1 MIGRSTAERS
11 WLNTIDWYLV
21 GAYLLLLL
29 VGWLSIY
36 ASEYDPE
43 NVRSI
48 FSWEMRS
55 GKQLV
60 WIGTALLLDVLILFA
75 IPPRTVE
82 ALSPLLYGVMLLL
95 LVAVIFLGAN
105 TRGSHSWFVLGPVS
119 FQPAELSKITTSLFL
134 AKWMSRYGF
143 RLSRRQDFLLTLAI
157 ILLPM
162 LIIVAENETGSA
174 LVYLS
179 FLFVLYREGL
189 SGWWL
194 LLLLMI
200 IVVFILTLVYSPYV
214 ALWVTMA
221 AAAVCVCAERSN
233 LRRLFTLYLPAG
245 LLLAFYP
252 WLYRSWMAEGPL
264 AFLRPSWLLAGAAL
278 AMFIG
283 CLVRAWREK
292 NSFRVF
298 VALALVLGLL
308 ITRAVPWVFQNVLQ
322 EHQRTRIEVL
332 FGMKEDPSG
341 AGYNVRQSMIAIGS
355 GGFWGKGWLKGTQS
369 SYGFV
374 PEQSTDFIFCTIG
387 EQWGF
392 VGCLLT
398 IALYV
403 FLIGRILILSE
414 SSRETFT
421 QIYGYSIAGIIFL
434 HLVVNV
440 GMTIGLMPVIGI
452 PLPFLSYGGSSLWAF
467 SMMIFIFVAL
477 IRNEKKYFR

>member
-1 MIGRSTAERS
+1 MTGQVAQRS
-11 WLNTIDWYLV
+11 LLKTIDWYLV
-21 GAYLLLLL
+21 GAYLLLVLI
-29 VGWLSIY
+29 GWLNIY

-43 NVRSI
+43 NIRSI

-60 WIGTALLLDVLILFA
+60 WIGTSFLLGMLILFF
-75 IPPRTVE
+75 ISPRNLET
-82 ALSPLLYGVMLLL
+82 LSPLLYGVMLFL
-95 LVAVIFLGAN
+95 LVAVIFLGAS

-119 FQPAELSKITTSLFL
+119 FQPAELSKITTALLL
-134 AKWMSRYGF
+134 ANRMSRYDF
-143 RLSRRQDFLLTLAI
+143 RLTHWRDFLLTAAI

-194 LLLLMI
+194 LLLLMVI
-200 IVVFILTLVYSPYV
+200 IVFIFTLVLSPYV

-221 AAAVCVCAERSN
+221 VAAVCVCAERMN
-233 LRRLFTLYLPAG
+233 LRRLFRFYLPLG

-252 WLYRSWMAEGPL
+252 LIYRTWLEESFW
-264 AFLRPSWLLAGAAL
+264 AFLCPSRVLLAAASV
-278 AMFIG
+278 MIVG
-283 CLVRAWREK
+283 YWVKAWKEK
-292 NSFRVF
+292 NSFRMF
-298 VALALVLGLL
+298 VAFALVLGLI
-308 ITRAVPWVFQNVLQ
+308 ITRVVPWVFQNVLQ
-322 EHQRTRIEVL
+322 DHQRIRIEVL
-332 FGMKEDPSG
+332 LGMKEDPAG

-355 GGFWGKGWLKGTQS
+355 GGFWGKGWLQGTQS

-392 VGCLLT
+392 SGCLLT

-403 FLIGRILILSE
+403 FLIGRIMVLSE
-414 SSRETFT
+414 GSREAFT
-421 QIYGYSIAGIIFL
+421 RIYGYSIAGIVL
-434 HLVVNV
+434 MHLIVNV

-452 PLPFLSYGGSSLWAF
+452 PLPFLSYGGSSLWSF
-467 SMMIFIFVAL
+467 SIMIFIFVAL
-477 IRNEKKYFR
+477 IRSEKKYFL

>member
-1 MIGRSTAERS
+1 MRARSSAERS

-21 GAYLLLLL
+21 GAYLVLVL
-29 VGWLSIY
+29 VGWLNIY

-43 NVRSI
+43 SMNTI
-48 FSWEMRS
+48 FSWDMRS
-55 GKQLV
+55 GKQIV
-60 WIGTALLLDVLILFA
+60 WIGTSLLLGGVILFA
-75 IPPRTVE
+75 ISPRNIET
-82 ALSPLLYGVMLLL
+82 LSPLLYGLMLVL
-95 LVAVIFLGAN
+95 LVAVIFLGAD

-134 AKWMSRYGF
+134 AKWMSRYNF
-143 RLSRRQDFLLTLAI
+143 RLSRRSDLVQTLLI

-179 FLFVLYREGL
+179 FLLMLYREGL

-194 LLLLMI
+194 FFLMMI
-200 IVVFILTLVYSPYV
+200 IVIFIVTLVLSPYV
-214 ALWVTMA
+214 ALWITMA
-221 AAAVCVCAERSN
+221 VAVVCVCAERGN
-233 LRRLFTLYLPAG
+233 IRRLFTLYLPIG
-245 LLLAFYP
+245 LLLALYP
-252 WLYRSWMAEGPL
+252 WAYRNWIENSL
-264 AFLRPSWLLAGAAL
+264 FAFIRPSWLLLSFAL
-278 AMFIG
+278 VLFVG
-283 CLVRAWREK
+283 YLVRAWKEK
-292 NSFRVF
+292 NSFRMF
-298 VALALVLGLL
+298 VAFALVLGLV
-308 ITRAVPWVFQNVLQ
+308 ITRAVPWVFENVLQ
-322 EHQRTRIEVL
+322 DHQRTRIEVL
-332 FGMKEDPSG
+332 LGMKEDPAG

-355 GGFWGKGWLKGTQS
+355 GGFWGKGWLQGTQS

-398 IALYV
+398 ILLYA
-403 FLIGRILILSE
+403 FLIGRIILLSE

-421 QIYGYSIAGIIFL
+421 HIYGYCIAGIIFM
-434 HLVVNV
+434 HLLINV

-467 SMMIFIFVAL
+467 SIMIFIFVAL
-477 IRNEKKYFR
+477 IRNEKKYFL

>member
-1 MIGRSTAERS
+1 MTGTGAQRGF
-11 WLNTIDWYLV
+11 LNTIDWYLV
-21 GAYLLLLL
+21 GAYLLLVLL
-29 VGWLSIY
+29 GWLNIY

-48 FSWEMRS
+48 FSWDMRS

-60 WIGTALLLDVLILFA
+60 WIGTSFFLGLLILLF
-75 IPPRTVE
+75 ITPRNLE
-82 ALSPLLYGVMLLL
+82 PLSPLLYGVMLLL

-119 FQPAELSKITTSLFL
+119 FQPAELSKITTALLL
-134 AKWMSRYGF
+134 ANRMSRYNF
-143 RLSRRQDFLLTLAI
+143 RLTQRRDFFRTAAI

-179 FLFVLYREGL
+179 FLFMLYREGL

-200 IVVFILTLVYSPYV
+200 VVVFILTLVLSPYV

-221 AAAVCVCAERSN
+221 VAGFCVCAERSTM
-233 LRRLFTLYLPAG
+233 RRFFRVYTPVG

-252 WLYRSWMAEGPL
+252 LIYRTWMAEGAL
-264 AFLRPSWLLAGAAL
+264 AFLRPSWVLLTAAGVMIVGYL
-278 AMFIG
+278 A
-283 CLVRAWREK
+283 RAWKEQ
-292 NSFRVF
+292 NSFRMF
-298 VALALVLGLL
+298 VAFALALGLV
-308 ITRAVPWVFQNVLQ
+308 ITRVVPWVFQNVLQ
-322 EHQRTRIEVL
+322 DHQRIRIEVL
-332 FGMKEDPSG
+332 LGMKEDPAG

-355 GGFWGKGWLKGTQS
+355 GGFWGKGWLQGTQS

-374 PEQSTDFIFCTIG
+374 PEQSTDFIFCTVG

-392 VGCLLT
+392 VGCLFI

-403 FLIGRILILSE
+403 FLIGRIMVLSE
-414 SSRETFT
+414 GSREAFT
-421 QIYGYSIAGIIFL
+421 RIYGYSIAGIIFM
-434 HLVVNV
+434 HLMVNI

-452 PLPFLSYGGSSLWAF
+452 PLPFLSYGGSSLWSF
-467 SMMIFIFVAL
+467 SIMIFIFVAL
-477 IRNEKKYFR
+477 IRNEKKYF

>member
-1 MIGRSTAERS
+1 MSGITGERS
-11 WLNTIDWYLV
+11 LLNTIDWYLV
-21 GAYLLLLL
+21 GTYLLLVLI
-29 VGWLSIY
+29 GWLSIY

-48 FSWEMRS
+48 FSWDMRS

-60 WIGTALLLDVLILFA
+60 WIATALGLAVLVLFA
-75 IPPRTVE
+75 VPPRIIET
-82 ALSPLLYGVMLLL
+82 LSPLLYGLVLVL
-95 LVAVIFLGAN
+95 LVAVIFVGAS

-119 FQPAELSKITTSLFL
+119 FQPAELSKITSSLFL

-143 RLSRRQDFLLTLAI
+143 RMSNRRDFLLTAAI

-179 FLFVLYREGL
+179 FLFMLYREGL

-194 LLLLMI
+194 LFLLM
-200 IVVFILTLVYSPYV
+200 VVVIFILTLVISPYV

-221 AAAVCVCAERSN
+221 AAAVCVCAERGN
-233 LRRLFTLYLPAG
+233 LRRLFSLYLPIG
-245 LLLAFYP
+245 LLLALYP
-252 WLYRSWMAEGPL
+252 WCYRNWLADGPL
-264 AFLRPSWLLAGAAL
+264 AFIRPSWLLAGAAL
-278 AMFIG
+278 AMFVG
-283 CLVRAWREK
+283 YMVRAWREQ

-308 ITRAVPWVFQNVLQ
+308 IARAVPWMFQNVLQ

-332 FGMKEDPSG
+332 FGLKDDPSG

-355 GGFWGKGWLKGTQS
+355 GGFWGKGWLQGTQS

-403 FLIGRILILSE
+403 FLIGRIVLLSE
-414 SSRETFT
+414 SSREAFT
-421 QIYGYSIAGIIFL
+421 RIYGYCVAGIIFV

-452 PLPFLSYGGSSLWAF
+452 PLPLLSYGGSSLWAF
-467 SMMIFIFVAL
+467 SVMIFIFVAL

>member
-1 MIGRSTAERS
+1 MTGTGAQRA
-11 WLNTIDWYLV
+11 WGNTIDWYLV
-21 GAYLLLLL
+21 GAYLLLVLL
-29 VGWLSIY
+29 GWLNIY

-48 FSWEMRS
+48 FSWDMRS

-60 WIGTALLLDVLILFA
+60 WIGTSLLLGLLILFF
-75 IPPRTVE
+75 ISPRSLET
-82 ALSPLLYGVMLLL
+82 LSPLLYGVMLLL

-119 FQPAELSKITTSLFL
+119 FQPAELSKITTALLL
-134 AKWMSRYGF
+134 ANRMSRYNF
-143 RLSRRQDFLLTLAI
+143 RLTQRRDFLRTAAI

-179 FLFVLYREGL
+179 FLFMLYREGL

-200 IVVFILTLVYSPYV
+200 VVVFILTLVLSPYV

-221 AAAVCVCAERSN
+221 VAAVCVCAERAAM
-233 LRRLFTLYLPAG
+233 RTFFRIYLPAG
-245 LLLAFYP
+245 LVMAFYP
-252 WLYRSWMAEGPL
+252 MMYRSWMASGPL
-264 AFLRPSWLLAGAAL
+264 AFLRPSWVLLAVAL
-278 AMFIG
+278 VMFVVY
-283 CLVRAWREK
+283 LVKAWKEK
-292 NSFRVF
+292 NSFRMF
-298 VALALVLGLL
+298 VAFALVLGLV
-308 ITRAVPWVFQNVLQ
+308 ITRVVPWVFQNVLQ
-322 EHQRTRIEVL
+322 DHQRIRIEVL
-332 FGMKEDPSG
+332 LGMKEDPAG

-355 GGFWGKGWLKGTQS
+355 GGFWGKGWLQGTQS

-374 PEQSTDFIFCTIG
+374 PEQSTDFIFCTVG

-392 VGCLLT
+392 VGCLFI

-403 FLIGRILILSE
+403 FLIGRIMVLSE
-414 SSRETFT
+414 ASREAFT
-421 QIYGYSIAGIIFL
+421 RIYGYSIAGIIFM
-434 HLVVNV
+434 HLMVNI

-452 PLPFLSYGGSSLWAF
+452 PLPFLSYGGSSLWSF
-467 SMMIFIFVAL
+467 SIMIFLFVAL
-477 IRNEKKYFR
+477 IRNEKKYFL

>member
-200 IVVFILTLVYSPYV
+200 VVVFILTLVYSPYV

-221 AAAVCVCAERSN
+221 AAAVCVCAERN
-233 LRRLFTLYLPAG
+233 DLRRLFALYLPAG

-252 WLYRSWMAEGPL
+252 LLYRNWMAESPL
-264 AFLRPSWLLAGAAL
+264 AFLRPSWLLAVAAL

-283 CLVRAWREK
+283 YLVQAWREK

-298 VALALVLGLL
+298 VTLALVLGLL